1 MGIFDIK
8 SKSQSEI
15 RTDELI
21 KRLAHYPSDKVND
34 LGDRLVNVTSHPY
47 SAIMKPVYL
56 YTDVIEMMLANVKD
70 FMPTNYMQTLQY
82 AEQIYKDIFVYEE
95 NTPGFEE
102 LAKMFIEFFDEDGV
116 ASRRAFDPT
125 FFNLFK
131 NKQNY
136 LRWYNSVRFCQDI
149 VKYNSLYT
157 EYALEARCYFPDET
171 TFTANVIDASIKIY
185 NSANVQECL
194 AQLKQ
199 RVAHM
204 AGVYNVSEQR
214 IMEAEQRLDGAE
226 AMVKKASDILGI
238 VNERLEMIDN
248 VTKTSCDK
256 VQQLCNT
263 ELISAKA
270 ELDGIDKKL
279 NAAYQ
284 EFVAE
289 EKYRLNMD
297 REEFLRDVYEEA
309 EHKLGEMKALSRTII
324 SSASMELNRL
334 NMNSSAAL
342 SKIDDYLKDD
352 GRIAKIISDV
362 NANKE
367 LMDKVDKLMV
377 LNDRNLEHIIN
388 NVEDMTELKAT
399 EPVNINMTPVEGVAS
414 ATIAAPTSVVP
425 VEVNAVVID
434 DEELA
439 PISYFFDENIPFA
452 KRFEVAMEKKQKM
465 VDKGVHFHRAF
476 DDVLI
481 AVMENSN
488 PYLIG
493 PSGCGKTYM
502 IGQIAKILDLDFIDI
517 GYINEEYD
525 ILGFQTANGGYSC
538 PNFYRCYKHGK
549 IAFLDELDN
558 GNSRATVKLNSFLS
572 NGDGASYSFPHGENV
587 KRHANFRMVAAGNT
601 AGNGADGNYNT
612 REKIEESVQQRMMA
626 IYVGYDNAVE
636 REILAAYPN
645 WFEFVCMFRNATD
658 EWSNGNYSEAPGIIT
673 TRDVAKI
680 KQYLDHQSFDKHRI
694 IEYEFVETKAPDYLA
709 FIADSLK
716 SQLRD
721 KSSCKD
727 LVKIFCDRTEEIR
740 GRR

>member
-8 SKSQSEI
+8 SKSQNEI
-15 RTDELI
+15 RTEELI
-21 KRLAHYPSDKVND
+21 KRLAHYPSEKVND
-34 LGDRLVNVTSHPY
+34 LGNRLVEVNNRSY
-47 SAIMKPVYL
+47 SAVMKPTYL

-70 FMPTNYMQTLQY
+70 FMPTNYMATLQY
-82 AEQIYKDIFVYEE
+82 AESIYKDIFVYEE

-102 LAKMFIEFFDEDGV
+102 LAKLFIEFFDEDGV
-116 ASRRAFDPT
+116 ASKKAFDPT

-149 VKYNSLYT
+149 VKYNAIYT

-171 TFTANVIDASIKIY
+171 TFTANVINATIKIY
-185 NSANVQECL
+185 NSNNVQDCL
-194 AQLKQ
+194 QQLKD
-199 RVAHM
+199 RVSHM

-214 IMEAEQRLDGAE
+214 ILEAEQRLDGAE
-226 AMVKKASDILGI
+226 AMVNKASDVLKI
-238 VNERLEMIDN
+238 VNDRIAMIDN

-256 VQQLCNT
+256 VHQICDT
-263 ELISAKA
+263 EVVSARA
-270 ELDGIDKKL
+270 ELDGIAKKL
-279 NAAYQ
+279 DGAYQ
-284 EFVAE
+284 EFVSQ
-289 EKYRLNMD
+289 EKYKLNLD
-297 REEFLRDVYEEA
+297 RQKFLDDLYEEA
-309 EHKLGEMKALSRTII
+309 EQKLNAMKALSRTIV

-334 NMNSSAAL
+334 NQNSSLAL

-362 NANKE
+362 EANKE

-388 NVEDMTELKAT
+388 NVEDITELKSSDSAAVDLT
-399 EPVNINMTPVEGVAS
+399 SVPNIAS
-414 ATIAAPTSVVP
+414 ATVAAPTSLVP
-425 VEVNAVVID
+425 VEVNAVVVD
-434 DEELA
+434 NEEIA
-439 PISYFFDENIPFA
+439 PVSYFFDENIPFIDRYNA
-452 KRFEVAMEKKQKM
+452 AMERKQTM
-465 VDKGVHFHRAF
+465 INKGMHFHRAF
-476 DDVLI
+476 DDVLV

-493 PSGCGKTYM
+493 PSGCGKTFM

-587 KRHANFRMVAAGNT
+587 PRHPNFRMIAAGNT
-601 AGNGADGNYNT
+601 AGNGADSNYNT

-626 IYVGYDNAVE
+626 IYVGYDNSVE
-636 REILAAYPN
+636 REILKGYDK
-645 WFEFVCMFRNATD
+645 WFEFVCMFRKATD
-658 EWSNGNYSEAPGIIT
+658 AWSNGNYAEAPGIIT
-673 TRDVAKI
+673 TRDVSKI
-680 KQYLDHQSFDKHRI
+680 KQYLDHKSFSDEKI
-694 IEYEFVETKAPDYLA
+694 IEYEFIETKAPDYLA
-709 FIADSLK
+709 FLNDSIK
-716 SQLRD
+716 KQVKKESRCQ
-721 KSSCKD
+721 D
-727 LVKIFCDRTEEIR
+727 LVAIFDSMTEMIRTR
-740 GRR
+740 S